1 MWGICWILLT
11 VCRQVSAFP
20 NRSDW
25 EAISTGGPEL
35 YFMRKAAMTK
45 SCKSAHVFPSLPL
58 SARGVKRVLSFFV
71 MLFCLFGPN
80 ARFLWTWYFSNS
92 ISILSPK
99 SFPWLP
105 TIGHM
110 GVALAEP
117 GLFAQPLSTHMIWES
132 HVGNLGGEN
141 RYCCSPKPHT
151 QNRRSRKKASPIFLE
166 FLPQISL
173 LSKSQP
179 QPKLGGGISRSFLLA
194 EKSTNHCTLACPTV
208 NY

>member
-1 MWGICWILLT
+1 MRCSSASLDLMHVSSAPGVFLT
-11 VCRQVSAFP
+11 VFQ
-20 NRSDW
+20 
-25 EAISTGGPEL
+25 
-35 YFMRKAAMTK
+35 
-45 SCKSAHVFPSLPL
+45 
-58 SARGVKRVLSFFV
+58 FF
-71 MLFCLFGPN
+71 LQSHFH
-80 ARFLWTWYFSNS
+80 R
-92 ISILSPK
+92 
-99 SFPWLP
+99 LP

-117 GLFAQPLSTHMIWES
+117 GLFAQPLSTHMVWES

-173 LSKSQP
+173 LPKSQP
-179 QPKLGGGISRSFLLA
+179 QPKLGGGISRSFSLA
-194 EKSTNHCTLACPTV
+194 EKSTNHCTIACPTV